1 MASLSDLYNQARLSG
16 NTGAADYYA
25 QALYAAANPGAS
37 IQGVTAAPLTGAAG
51 ILPSGSLVP
60 SNNIFGA
67 IGNSLP
73 TLSDLFSLISKYDPT
88 TGTALDP
95 MAGSGTNPIKLGQSA
110 SDLTDSAEGAIGFL
124 SDIPRVVTSVIGL
137 ILIVAGIFALSR
149 GPAVQVVGG
158 HIKDALTS

>member
-1 MASLSDLYNQARLSG
+1 MSTLSDLYDQARLSG

-25 QALYAAANPGAS
+25 QALYAAAHPGAS

-51 ILPSGSLVP
+51 ILPSTASPSTNNNGSLGKLGDALLQGLNPLNLFDVL
-60 SNNIFGA
+60 S
-67 IGNSLP
+67 GN
-73 TLSDLFSLISKYDPT
+73 
-88 TGTALDP
+88 TGALDQALQNGTGP
-95 MAGSGTNPIKLGQSA
+95 LETAGKTV
-110 SDLTDSAEGAIGFL
+110 DSVEGAIAFL
-124 SDIPRVVTSVIGL
+124 TDIPRVLTSVLGL